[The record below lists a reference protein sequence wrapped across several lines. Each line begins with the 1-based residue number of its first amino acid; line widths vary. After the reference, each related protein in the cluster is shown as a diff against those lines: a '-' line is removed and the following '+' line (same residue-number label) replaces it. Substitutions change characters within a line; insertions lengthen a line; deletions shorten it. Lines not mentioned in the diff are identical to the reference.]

1 MEDRQRFARFVEEHM
16 AVVYAAAYSAIG
28 DRALSEEVAQET
40 FLCAWRKLPALD
52 RPPAMPG
59 WLCGIARMVA
69 RNVRRRRGR
78 EQPLLDEVSVSSAPS
93 PLDALLA
100 REREALVRRALAR
113 VPRRYREPLVLYYQG
128 EESVHAVAAAL
139 GLSEDAVRQRLSRGR
154 KHLRDEVHLV
164 ERELHRSRPR
174 TGLAAAIAA
183 AFIPTA
189 VARASSLA
197 SLLSF
202 APAAAIVGVL
212 GSFSIPPAVASDP
225 IATLLPITDPDPDPE
240 PEPDSVPDS
249 VPDSAAV
256 LSFSPVLIA
265 RRLSPVA
272 RRLSPVSPVSDDD
285 DFSAARELVRR
296 GFPTGAIPHLERV
309 LQRDLHHK
317 GAVDEL
323 IKIAR
328 AIPDPAPAIALLANS
343 SIDPLPA
350 DIAYLLAR
358 HHYAGD
364 PARALRLLDTVP
376 ATSPRHLDARQL
388 AGVIHVRLGQPAAAV
403 RAFESVVAAAST
415 SRLSRR
421 ARDAARDRALLD
433 LGRLHYGARRY
444 TRALEA
450 FSRIPRRSPAWPTAL
465 FESTWAYLRAGD
477 AARGLGHI
485 HSLRSPYLAAFP
497 FPEASK
503 VEAIFY
509 FQRCHFRRAQ
519 RVTRDFEVLYRP
531 VLASLERITAA
542 SPGDDAGFLTSALAL
557 RAAAPS
563 PFAGSPARAATAP
576 VRDLTRLVAA
586 GALDDRDVDRAIAG
600 VREIDQELARLAR
613 TPVAWRAGPLASALV
628 SDLSVERD
636 LAVHAAGRLARTRL
650 TRTADELRAL
660 QGDMRRIRIE
670 ILEIR
675 AAHVG
680 GTLPAEPDPTI
691 YAIDDQASFW
701 PFDGEY
707 WRDEV
712 GRYYVDLVPACG
724 RTN

>member
-1 MEDRQRFARFVEEHM
+1 VEDRQRFARFVEEHM
-16 AVVYAAAYSAIG
+16 AVVYAAAYSATG

-59 WLCGIARMVA
+59 WLCGIARMMA

-78 EQPLLDEVSVSSAPS
+78 EQPLLDEAPVSSAPS
-93 PLDALLA
+93 PLDVLLA
-100 REREALVRRALAR
+100 REQGALVRRALAR

-139 GLSEDAVRQRLSRGR
+139 GLSEEAVRQRLSRGR

-174 TGLAAAIAA
+174 AGLAAAIATG
-183 AFIPTA
+183 FIPTA

-197 SLLSF
+197 GLLSF
-202 APAAAIVGVL
+202 APAAALACIL
-212 GSFSIPPAVASDP
+212 GSLSVASPSSDP
-225 IATLLPITDPDPDPE
+225 LVPSVARLLVPDPDPDPE
-240 PEPDSVPDS
+240 PDPEPDPG
-249 VPDSAAV
+249 AI
-256 LSFSPVLIA
+256 LSFSPDPIP
-265 RRLSPVA
+265 RPLSPVP
-272 RRLSPVSPVSDDD
+272 RTPRPVSVPEDDLA
-285 DFSAARELVRR
+285 SARDLLKR
-296 GFPTGAIPHLERV
+296 GFPSGALPHLERII
-309 LQRDLHHK
+309 QRGPSSPDYK
-317 GAVDEL
+317 PAIAATAD
-323 IKIAR
+323 IAR
-328 AIPDPAPAIALLANS
+328 ALPDPSSAVALLADAALDS
-343 SIDPLPA
+343 PPP

-415 SRLSRR
+415 SRLPRR

-465 FESTWAYLRAGD
+465 FESTWAYLRTGD

-485 HSLRSPYLAAFP
+485 HSLRSPYLDGFP

-503 VEAIFY
+503 VEAVFY

-519 RVTRDFEVLYRP
+519 RVTRDFEVRYRP
-531 VLASLERITAA
+531 VLASLDRITAA
-542 SPGDDAGFLTSALAL
+542 SPGDDAGFLSSALAL
-557 RAAAPS
+557 RAAPPS
-563 PFAGSPARAATAP
+563 PFAGSPARAASAP
-576 VRDLTRLVAA
+576 DRDLTRLFAA
-586 GALDDRDVDRAIAG
+586 AALDDRDVDRAIAR

-613 TPVAWRAGPLASALV
+613 TPAVWRASPLASSLV
-628 SDLSVERD
+628 TDLSVERD

-650 TRTADELRAL
+650 TRAADELRAL

-680 GTLPAEPDPTI
+680 GTLPAEPEPTI

-701 PFDGEY
+701 PWDGEY

-712 GRYYVDLVPACG
+712 GRYYVDLVPAC
-724 RTN
+724 R